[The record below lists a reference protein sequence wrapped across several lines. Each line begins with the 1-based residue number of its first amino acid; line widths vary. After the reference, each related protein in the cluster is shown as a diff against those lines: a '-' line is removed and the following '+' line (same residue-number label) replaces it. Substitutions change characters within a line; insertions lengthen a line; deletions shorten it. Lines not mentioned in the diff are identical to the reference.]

1 VVGKG
6 ILLEMAGRQA
16 VVLTPQGEFRKVP
29 VPGGNWDI
37 GDEIEYAEVRQQPAW
52 LRWGTAAAA
61 AAVLFVGSFVTWNQ
75 VSLAQPVA
83 VITVD
88 INPSLELTLN
98 KIDQVLK
105 AEPKNADGA
114 LVLQGVDYKRKP
126 LDEVLAAVTERAVEE
141 HKLNPADEASAV
153 LVGVAPATEKELS
166 PAQAERVVEKA
177 KAAVTN
183 EVAKVASA
191 QGQAPKTSVAVLT
204 ATGAERKQA
213 EQEGLSVGKFMLM
226 PEIQAVV
233 PDVTPEEIR
242 QSGPGKVLKE
252 HNISPSEVFSKAEEK
267 NEESHSKPSKD
278 EEKAAPV
285 NGTPGNNR
293 NNDKKND
300 PPGKSGETGPSKDE
314 PKQGAGAEKKDDAR
328 QGDSKPEDVKKDDS
342 KQDDSRKGDSKQED
356 AKKGDSKKDDSKK
369 DDSQKE
375 NGKKD
380 SSLPQEDEEESA
392 DATPRANEP
401 GVTAQP
407 SDDPDDDRERHE
419 PKQESGQPE
428 KKAEE
433 KKQADEKKAEEQ
445 KQAGEKQAE
454 PHKQADEQKAEE
466 QKKADE
472 KKAEEQKKAEEKKNQ
487 EKKDQEKNQEKKDR
501 EQNEDDSEEQDN

>member
-1 VVGKG
+1 MGKG

-16 VVLTPQGEFRKVP
+16 VVLTPQGEFKKVP

-37 GDEIEYAEVRQQPAW
+37 GEEIEYAEVRQQPAW

-61 AAVLFVGSFVTWNQ
+61 AAVLFVGSFVGWNQ

-83 VITVD
+83 VVTVD

-98 KIDQVLK
+98 KVDQVLK

-126 LDEVLAAVTERAVEE
+126 LAEVLAAVTDRAVEE

-153 LVGVAPATEKELS
+153 LVGVAPATKKELS

-177 KAAVTN
+177 KTAVTN
-183 EVAKVASA
+183 EVARVASA

-233 PDVTPEEIR
+233 PEVTPEEIR
-242 QSGPGKVLKE
+242 KSGPGKVLKD
-252 HNISPSEVFSKAEEK
+252 HNISPSEIFSKAEEK

-278 EEKAAPV
+278 DEKAAPV
-285 NGTPGNNR
+285 NGTPGNNHN
-293 NNDKKND
+293 NNDKKNG
-300 PPGKSGETGPSKDE
+300 PPGPSGQTGPAKEEPKKDDKQ
-314 PKQGAGAEKKDDAR
+314 PGDKQGAGAEKKDDAKKA
-328 QGDSKPEDVKKDDS
+328 DSKQEDVKKDDS
-342 KQDDSRKGDSKQED
+342 KKDD
-356 AKKGDSKKDDSKK
+356 AKKGDSKQGDSKQ

-375 NGKKD
+375 NGKKN
-380 SSLPQEDEEESA
+380 SSVPQGDEGESA
-392 DATPRANEP
+392 GATPRANEP

-407 SDDPDDDRERHE
+407 SADRGADQARTE
-419 PKQESGQPE
+419 PKEAPGKP
-428 KKAEE
+428 EE
-433 KKQADEKKAEEQ
+433 KKADEKKVMEQ
-445 KQAGEKQAE
+445 KGVEK
-454 PHKQADEQKAEE
+454 KADEKKTDEKKADEKKAEE

-472 KKAEEQKKAEEKKNQ
+472 KKAEEQKKADEKKAEEQKNQ
-487 EKKDQEKNQEKKDR
+487 EKKQGSEKEKN
-501 EQNEDDSEEQDN
+501 N